1 MQLFNMLNFRSD
13 TGSAFIHMVSNA
25 WLWGSV
31 ALVTVLQILVV
42 EVPFLQSAFGT
53 APLDWIHWAVAVGA
67 GAAVLL
73 YEEVVK
79 LLRRTFG
86 AP

>member
-1 MQLFNMLNFRSD
+1 VA
-13 TGSAFIHMVSNA
+13 GS
-25 WLWGSV
+25 
-31 ALVTVLQILVV
+31 
-42 EVPFLQSAFGT
+42 
-53 APLDWIHWAVAVGA
+53 HWARAVGA

>member
-1 MQLFNMLNFRSD
+1 VWS
-13 TGSAFIHMVSNA
+13 GS
-25 WLWGSV
+25 GR
-31 ALVTVLQILVV
+31 
-42 EVPFLQSAFGT
+42 
-53 APLDWIHWAVAVGA
+53 A